1 MMDLPLKKKT
11 ALVTGAS
18 SGIGRAVALRLAGDG
33 ALVAVHG
40 RDMQA
45 AAETV
50 KAIGAAKGRAFAVKA
65 DLGSTDG
72 IQQLL
77 TALDA
82 ELLKRTGTARFDILV
97 NNASI
102 AELAVIEE
110 TSEESFDRHFAIN
123 VKGTYFLT
131 KDALSRLNDGGRI
144 VNVSSSGTRFAD
156 PTHSAYYMT
165 KGAIN
170 NLTLTLAQQLGKR
183 GITVNSLAPG
193 VTDTR
198 INATWLNDD
207 AKRYIS
213 GQTALGR
220 VGVPEDMAGV
230 VAFLASDDSR
240 WVTGQFIEA
249 SGGLRL

>member
-1 MMDLPLKKKT
+1 MKPIHNKT
-11 ALVTGAS
+11 ALVTGAT
-18 SGIGRAVALRLAGDG
+18 SGIGRAIAIRLARDG

-40 RDMQA
+40 RDMRTA
-45 AAETV
+45 NETV
-50 KAIGAAKGRAFAVKA
+50 KSIDAAGGRGFAVKA
-65 DLGSTDG
+65 DLGSIAEVEG
-72 IQQLL
+72 LF

-82 ELLKRTGTARFDILV
+82 ELVARTGAAKFDVLV

-102 AELAVIEE
+102 AEVATIEE
-110 TSEESFDRHFAIN
+110 TSEELFDRHFAIN
-123 VKGTYFLT
+123 VKAMYFLT
-131 KDALSRLNDGGRI
+131 KGALSRLNDGGRI

-156 PTHSAYYMT
+156 PSHSAYYMT

-198 INATWLNDD
+198 INTAWLNDD

-220 VGVPEDMAGV
+220 VGVPEDLAGV
-230 VAFLASDDSR
+230 AAFLSSDDSG

>member
-1 MMDLPLKKKT
+1 MDVPLKNKT

-18 SGIGRAVALRLAGDG
+18 SGIGRAIAMRLACDG

-50 KAIGAAKGRAFAVKA
+50 KAIEAAKGKAFAVKA
-65 DLGSTDG
+65 DLGSAGG
-72 IQQLL
+72 IQRLF

-82 ELLKRTGTARFDILV
+82 ELLKRTDAARFDILV

-102 AELAVIEE
+102 AELSSIEE
-110 TSEESFDRHFAIN
+110 TSEELFDRHFAVN
-123 VKGTYFLT
+123 VKATYFLT
-131 KDALSRLNDGGRI
+131 KEALSRLNDGGRI

-198 INATWLNDD
+198 INAAWLNDD

-220 VGVPEDMAGV
+220 VGMPEDLAGV
-230 VAFLASDDSR
+230 AAFLASDDSR

>member
-1 MMDLPLKKKT
+1 MMDLALKSKT

-18 SGIGRAVALRLAGDG
+18 SGIGRAIATRLARDG

-45 AAETV
+45 VAETV
-50 KAIGAAKGRAFAVKA
+50 RTIEAAEGVAFAVKA
-65 DLGSTDG
+65 DLGSIG
-72 IQQLL
+72 EIQRLF

-82 ELLKRTGTARFDILV
+82 ELAKRTGAARFDILV
-97 NNASI
+97 NNASV
-102 AELAVIEE
+102 AELATIEE
-110 TSEESFDRHFAIN
+110 TSEELFDRHFAIN
-123 VKGTYFLT
+123 VKGIYFLT
-131 KDALSRLNDGGRI
+131 KDALPRLNDGGRI

-156 PTHSAYYMT
+156 PSHSAYYMT

-198 INATWLNDD
+198 INAPWLNDD
-207 AKRYIS
+207 ARRYIS
-213 GQTALGR
+213 SQTALGR
-220 VGVPEDMAGV
+220 VGMPEDIARV
-230 VAFLASDDSR
+230 AAFLASDDSR

>member
-1 MMDLPLKKKT
+1 MTGLPLKNKT

-18 SGIGRAVALRLAGDG
+18 SGIGRAVAMRLARDG

-40 RDMQA
+40 RDMHA

-50 KAIGAAKGRAFAVKA
+50 KAIDAAKGSAFAVQA

-72 IQQLL
+72 IQRLL
-77 TALDA
+77 NELDA

-102 AELAVIEE
+102 AELAAIEE
-110 TSEESFDRHFAIN
+110 TSEELFDRHFAIN

-131 KDALSRLNDGGRI
+131 KNALSRLNDDGRI
-144 VNVSSSGTRFAD
+144 VNVSSSGTRFAE
-156 PTHSAYYMT
+156 PGHSAYYMT

-198 INATWLNDD
+198 INAVWLNDD
-207 AKRYIS
+207 AKRYVS
-213 GQTALGR
+213 SQTALGR
-220 VGVPEDMAGV
+220 VGLPEDMAGV

>member
-1 MMDLPLKKKT
+1 MGLPLKSKT
-11 ALVTGAS
+11 AVVTGAS
-18 SGIGRAVALRLAGDG
+18 SGIGRAIAVRLAHDG

-40 RDMQA
+40 RDLQA

-50 KAIGAAKGRAFAVKA
+50 RSIESAGGRAFAVTGDFGSIA
-65 DLGSTDG
+65 D
-72 IQQLL
+72 IRRLL

-82 ELLKRTGTARFDILV
+82 ELIARTGSAKFDILV

-102 AELAVIEE
+102 AEVATIEE
-110 TSEESFDRHFAIN
+110 TSEALFDRHFAIN
-123 VKGTYFLT
+123 VKAMYFLT
-131 KDALSRLNDGGRI
+131 KDALSRLKDGGRI
-144 VNVSSSGTRFAD
+144 VNVSSSGTRFAE
-156 PTHSAYYMT
+156 PSHSAYYMT
-165 KGAIN
+165 KGAVN

-183 GITVNSLAPG
+183 AITVNSLAPG

-198 INATWLNDD
+198 INAGWLDEG

-220 VGVPEDMAGV
+220 VGMPEDMAGV
-230 VAFLASDDSR
+230 AAFLASDDSR